1 MVLPVRPR
9 AMIVMT
15 VMIVTI
21 AMFIVRTPVVIAP
34 VIVRFPPVLVAPAAA
49 IPVVSVIIP
58 IANLQFYR
66 RDEGDLS
73 CLHRHGS
80 DQHQ

>member
-1 MVLPVRPR
+1 MVLPVRAR
-9 AMIVMT
+9 ATIVMT
-15 VMIVTI
+15 VVIVTI
-21 AMFIVRTPVVIAP
+21 AMFIVWTPVVIAP
-34 VIVRFPPVLVAPAAA
+34 VIVRFPPVMVAPAAA
-49 IPVVSVIIP
+49 IPVVPVIIP

-66 RDEGDLS
+66 WHEGDLS